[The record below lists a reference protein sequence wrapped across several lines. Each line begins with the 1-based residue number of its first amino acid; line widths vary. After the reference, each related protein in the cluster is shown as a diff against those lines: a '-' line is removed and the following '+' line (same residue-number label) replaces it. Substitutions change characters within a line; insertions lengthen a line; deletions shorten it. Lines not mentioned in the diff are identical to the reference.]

1 VGSTT
6 LRPLDVNL
14 KQPYDLNANLVLEQ
28 QLPKGLIGTVTYTFS
43 RGINQFRTRNINAP
57 FLVTDPTDPTKQIFQ
72 RPNPLAGQI
81 FQYESSAIS
90 ETNRLNFGFNRRM
103 GKVIAFG
110 NYTLSWIK
118 SNGEGT
124 PANSYDLSTE
134 WGRST
139 ADRRHNIFVGGF
151 VTLPYNFRI
160 NTFVTASSGSPFNIT
175 TGRDENGDGTI
186 NDRPVDANG
195 RPIGRNADLPS
206 SYYAYLV
213 RPELRD
219 FLQ

>member
-1 VGSTT
+1 M
-6 LRPLDVNL
+6 
-14 KQPYDLNANLVLEQ
+14 LE
-28 QLPKGLIGTVTYTFS
+28 P
-43 RGINQFRTRNINAP
+43 R
-57 FLVTDPTDPTKQIFQ
+57 
-72 RPNPLAGQI
+72 
-81 FQYESSAIS
+81 
-90 ETNRLNFGFNRRM
+90 FNRRM

-219 FLQ
+219 FLQKNYPNGVIAQGPGSVTVNTTLSKTFGFGKKGNNLAQAGQGGQGGAQGAAGQNGQSGQEQQNE